1 MTIFRDEPL
10 IELTMSEEVAASLVR
25 LLNKHKEDAGY
36 ADIARSLQ
44 TVLDG
49 EKDQSGVADEYVVQT
64 P

>member
-25 LLNKHKEDAGY
+25 LLNKHKEDSGY

-49 EKDQSGVADEYVVQT
+49 DKEQDGVADEYVVGT